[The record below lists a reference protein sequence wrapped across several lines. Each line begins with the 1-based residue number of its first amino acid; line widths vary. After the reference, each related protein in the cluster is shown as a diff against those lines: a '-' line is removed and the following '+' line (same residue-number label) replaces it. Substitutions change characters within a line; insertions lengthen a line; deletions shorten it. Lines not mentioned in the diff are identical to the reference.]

1 MKCEACGR
9 ETAGGVRLELNAAN
23 SYESMHGNRKI
34 LTRKDMVPFSMFFC
48 DNCVAK
54 AKKRVGMGQKV
65 LSGMVLA
72 IGAACIGLLLWA
84 HVKNLSSYVILAVI
98 FAGFWAA
105 VRFLTNRM
113 KTEIDRAFVG
123 QVVGRV
129 RSLNR
134 NSWSNGRSWQ
144 HLM

>member
-9 ETAGGVRLELNAAN
+9 ETADGVRLDMNAAN
-23 SYESMHGNRKI
+23 SYESMHGNRKV
-34 LTRKDMVPFSMFFC
+34 LTRQDMVPFSMFFC
-48 DNCVAK
+48 NDCLAK
-54 AKKRVGMGQKV
+54 ARRRVGTGQKV
-65 LSGMVLA
+65 LSSMVLV

-98 FAGFWAA
+98 FLAFWAA

-113 KTEIDRAFVG
+113 RTEIDRAFIV
-123 QVVGRV
+123 QVAGRV
-129 RSLNR
+129 RALNR

-144 HLM
+144 QM